1 MLVRSSAH
9 GQRSIVSVFLG
20 RLARQ
25 HFLKDLHRWSVEW
38 ERLGQWIDR
47 ILGSLEMVDSDQC
60 FRVEAG
66 LCNTVQLATP
76 ADQR

>member
-1 MLVRSSAH
+1 M
-9 GQRSIVSVFLG
+9 G
-20 RLARQ
+20 
-25 HFLKDLHRWSVEW
+25 
-38 ERLGQWIDR
+38 LGQWIDR